1 MLKEVPLT
9 PEQRKF
15 AADHHNLI
23 YSFLNEH
30 HLPENDYYDIVVF
43 GYLKAVR
50 DYFSRD
56 DLKEY
61 SFGTIAWKAMYR
73 CLSNHY
79 KAQRSQ
85 KRNAEVVSIH
95 ISLYGDGLPLE
106 QTIPAPDTLMERL
119 EAELFWHELAGRI
132 SRQQLDA
139 IHMKSCGYGVRDIA
153 HKQNT
158 TIKRVRELLDE
169 ARDALAGLCYE

>member
-9 PEQRKF
+9 PEQNKF

-23 YSFLNEH
+23 YSFLNDH
-30 HLPENDYYDIVVF
+30 RLPEDDFYDIVVF
-43 GYLKAVR
+43 GFLRAVR
-50 DYFSRD
+50 RFFTEPALQKFS
-56 DLKEY
+56 
-61 SFGTIAWKAMYR
+61 FATIAWSCMESD
-73 CLSNHY
+73 LTNHY
-79 KAQRSQ
+79 KAQKRQ

-106 QTIPAPDTLMERL
+106 QTIPAPDMLMEHL
-119 EAELFWHELAGRI
+119 EAELFLHELAGRV

-153 HKQNT
+153 RRQNT
-158 TIKRVRELLDE
+158 TIKRVRELLEE
-169 ARDALAGLCYE
+169 ARGALAELCYE

>member
-23 YSFLNEH
+23 YSFLNDRR
-30 HLPENDYYDIVVF
+30 LPEDDYYDVVVF
-43 GYLKAVR
+43 GYLKAVTE
-50 DYFSRD
+50 YFTKAGANRF
-56 DLKEY
+56 
-61 SFGTIAWKAMYR
+61 SFATIARRKMQCALLDYYR
-73 CLSNHY
+73 SLYC
-79 KAQRSQ
+79 Q

-106 QTIPAPDTLMERL
+106 QTIPAPDTLMEHL
-119 EAELFWHELAGRI
+119 EAELFLHELAGRV

-153 HKQNT
+153 RSQNT
-158 TIKRVRELLDE
+158 TIKRVRELLEE
-169 ARDALAGLCYE
+169 ARGALADLCYE

>member
-9 PEQRKF
+9 SEQRKF

-23 YSFLNEH
+23 YSFLNDNRLSED
-30 HLPENDYYDIVVF
+30 DYYDVVVF
-43 GYLKAVR
+43 GYLKAIR
-50 DYFSRD
+50 DYFLRK
-56 DLKEY
+56 DLQEY
-61 SFGTIAWKAMYR
+61 SFGTIAWRAMR
-73 CLSNHY
+73 QSLSNHY
-79 KAQRSQ
+79 KAQKRQ

-106 QTIPAPDTLMERL
+106 QTIPAPDTLMEHL
-119 EAELFWHELAGRI
+119 EAELFLHELAGRV

-153 HKQNT
+153 RSQNT
-158 TIKRVRELLDE
+158 TIKRVRELLEE
-169 ARDALAGLCYE
+169 ARGALADLCYE